1 MDKNLPLITIIGR
14 PNVGK
19 STFFNRM
26 IKTRKAIVDTQEGI
40 TRDRIYGKMDWSGKE
55 INIVDTG
62 GFISDDGGIFN
73 AAIREQIR
81 IAVAESNLILFIV
94 DGRAE
99 PTAGDRELA
108 QLVHNSSKPCILVVN
123 KCDHSR
129 DDKNIYQ
136 WYEFGIAEIVPISA
150 LTGRSTGDLLD
161 IVVKKLNFAS
171 DVKSQSAES
180 EMRIAIVGMPNVG
193 KSSLTNTLLQREQSI
208 VTPIAGTTR
217 DSIDSQLVWHG
228 HTVTIVDTAGMRK
241 QSKVSDSIEYY
252 SSLRAREATESA
264 NIVLVLID
272 AEKGFCRHDKTIIE
286 YVLQKGKGLVLI
298 VNKWDLIKKD
308 SSTLYE
314 FKREIP
320 QKFKV
325 LNHYPVLFISA
336 LTRQRISSVLETAWE
351 VFVARKKRIST
362 KELNNWLKKAVD
374 SHPVP
379 AVHGK
384 LIQLKFVTQVHF
396 NPPVFAIFS
405 NYPKLVPMSYKRFLQ
420 NELYKQFNFFGV
432 PIKLSFRKK

>member
-1 MDKNLPLITIIGR
+1 MDKKLPLIAIIGR

-26 IKTRKAIVDTQEGI
+26 IETRRAIVDAQEGI
-40 TRDRIYGKMDWSGKE
+40 TRDRIYGKMDWAGKE

-62 GFISDDGGIFN
+62 GFISGEGDNFN

-94 DGRAE
+94 DGREE
-99 PTAGDRELA
+99 PTASDRELV
-108 QLVHNSSKPCILVVN
+108 QFVHNSGKPCILVIN
-123 KCDHSR
+123 KCDHSEY
-129 DDKNIYQ
+129 DKSIYH
-136 WYEFGIAEIVPISA
+136 WYEFGIDTIIPISA
-150 LTGRSTGDLLD
+150 LTGRATGDLLELV
-161 IVVKKLNFAS
+161 IEKLNFAS

-193 KSSLTNTLLQREQSI
+193 KSSLTNALLQREQSI

-228 HTVTIVDTAGMRK
+228 HTVTIVDTAGLRK
-241 QSKVSDSIEYY
+241 QSKVDDPIEYY
-252 SSLRAREATESA
+252 CSLRAREATESA

-272 AEKGFCRHDKTIIE
+272 AEKGFCRQDKTIIDN
-286 YVLQKGKGLVLI
+286 VIQKGKGLVII

-314 FKREIP
+314 FKRKISE
-320 QKFKV
+320 KFKA
-325 LNHYPVLFISA
+325 LNHYPILFISA
-336 LTRQRISSVLETAWE
+336 LTRQRISSVLQAAWQVFE
-351 VFVARKKRIST
+351 VRKKRIST
-362 KELNNWLKKAVD
+362 KELNNWVKKVVA

-384 LIQLKFVTQVHF
+384 LIRLKFVTQVHF
-396 NPPVFAIFS
+396 APPVFAVFS
-405 NYPKLVPMSYKRFLQ
+405 NYPKLIPISYKRFLQ
-420 NELYKQFNFFGV
+420 NELYKQFNFIGA
-432 PIKLSFRKK
+432 PLKLSFRKK